1 MKTPLDRAQGLLI
14 KANNDL
20 IAAEAI
26 LATGKALD
34 TVCFHTQQ
42 AAEKS
47 LKALLALHDVT
58 YPWRRD
64 LTELVEIVTPLAPE
78 IAPLAPQI
86 IQLTPYAV
94 EVRYDE
100 TFYPPYSEANAAL
113 KTARKTYQLA
123 MQIAQNYQTGSTPT
137 S

>member
-1 MKTPLDRAQGLLI
+1 MKTPQDHAQGLLI

-20 IAAEAI
+20 IAAKAI

-34 TVCFHTQQ
+34 AVCFHTQQ

-58 YPWRRD
+58 YPWRHD
-64 LTELVEIVTPLAPE
+64 LTELIEIVAPLAPE
-78 IAPLAPQI
+78 IAPLAPRI
-86 IQLTPYAV
+86 IQLTPFAV

-100 TFYPPYSEANAAL
+100 TFYPPYSEANDAL
-113 KTARKTYQLA
+113 KTATETYRLA
-123 MQIAQNYQTGSTPT
+123 TQIVQNYHTDDAAL
-137 S
+137 

>member
-1 MKTPLDRAQGLLI
+1 MI

-34 TVCFHTQQ
+34 AVCFHTQQ

-58 YPWRRD
+58 YPWRHD

-78 IAPLAPQI
+78 ITPLVPRI
-86 IQLTPYAV
+86 IQLTPFAV

-113 KTARKTYQLA
+113 KTAAETCRVAT
-123 MQIAQNYQTGSTPT
+123 QIVQNYQADDAAS
-137 S
+137 